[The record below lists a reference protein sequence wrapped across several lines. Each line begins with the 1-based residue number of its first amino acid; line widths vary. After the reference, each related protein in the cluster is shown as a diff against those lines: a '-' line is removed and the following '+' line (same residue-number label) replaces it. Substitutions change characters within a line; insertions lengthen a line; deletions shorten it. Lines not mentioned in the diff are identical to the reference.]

1 VVLGAAVPLSAFRLA
16 GGTALAWHLGH
27 RISEDLDFFTF
38 DPAAVAA
45 AGPVAAALETV
56 ADAGSLRA
64 AERTMHASIRGCR
77 VSFFAVDGT
86 WFDPAYQVS
95 EGFGLASIREIA
107 AMKLVAVM
115 TRCAKK
121 DFYDL
126 VAIAES
132 GISLVEMVSCGRRM
146 YHGFDKALP
155 TCGVRSSTSTRPR
168 TTRIRNRSSHAPGRR

>member
-1 VVLGAAVPLSAFRLA
+1 MNNSERSAYASLDGIPRSAEYAAAA
-16 GGTALAWHLGH
+16 GCT
-27 RISEDLDFFTF
+27 

-155 TCGVRSSTSTRPR
+155 HLRRALVYFDEAEDDPDPESLVPR
-168 TTRIRNRSSHAPGRR
+168 A